1 MPRRSEP
8 RRFPSRSFP
17 GRSRALLAT
26 PGRCTPGPC
35 ASACVGFEEPGKPGK
50 QAGSRSVPV
59 LGGLGPSVPRAD
71 VPCPGLLAAERP
83 SPPCA
88 CRTPGSQGTSRYSA
102 GEELVSQAF
111 PLPTG
116 LKPCSERSGLP
127 RSPGAWEEDPELGL
141 CPEERTCAS
150 LAAGGDRVELS
161 HIQNNPN
168 LCWPSTAHLPAG
180 RVRKETFP
188 LRCSCHFFRAHLHEP
203 VSVLRPPS
211 LGVTVGVTPAD
222 GAACGWL
229 CPLLEA
235 DHESHS

>member
-1 MPRRSEP
+1 MKTPGSSEKAGPRVGAGVLPSPLAPARCKKPAEGEMPRRSEP
-8 RRFPSRSFP
+8 RRFPSRPFP

-35 ASACVGFEEPGKPGK
+35 ACQGN
-50 QAGSRSVPV
+50 QASRLGHAPSPYWEASGPLSRV
-59 LGGLGPSVPRAD
+59 LMSPS
-71 VPCPGLLAAERP
+71 PGLPAAERP

-150 LAAGGDRVELS
+150 LAAGGDRAELS
-161 HIQNNPN
+161 RIQNNPQ
-168 LCWPSTAHLPAG
+168 
-180 RVRKETFP
+180 P
-188 LRCSCHFFRAHLHEP
+188 LLAVH
-203 VSVLRPPS
+203 RPPPRGASEKGNLSTQVLLS
-211 LGVTVGVTPAD
+211 LFPCSFA
-222 GAACGWL
+222 
-229 CPLLEA
+229 
-235 DHESHS
+235 